1 MKHLLFSILLLY
13 SISIFA
19 QRPCEYSVNVKDS
32 IGIYKETKSNIVHER
47 VFGNT
52 SSYVFFSL
60 ALTDDLPTLTVQILN
75 KSNDFIKVNCF
86 DKNSKLYIQLDNG
99 KIVTLIATEQENC
112 GAPVKD
118 DLGVNNRILS
128 GTFMFLKGTLE
139 DLQQSPM
146 SSMRIK
152 FTTETKDYIFKK
164 ILVSEMN
171 SQIYAPSTY
180 FIDYLSCV
188 IN

>member
-1 MKHLLFSILLLY
+1 MKHLLFSITVLLNLNLY
-13 SISIFA
+13 A
-19 QRPCEYSVNVKDS
+19 QKPCEYSVNVKDS

-52 SSYVFFSL
+52 SSYVFFAM
-60 ALTDDLPTLTVQILN
+60 ALTDDLPSLTVQILN
-75 KSNDFIKVNCF
+75 KSKDFIQVNCF
-86 DKNSKLYIQLDNG
+86 DKNSKVFLQLDNG
-99 KIVTLIATEQENC
+99 KIITLISTDQENC
-112 GAPVKD
+112 GAPVRD
-118 DLGVNNRILS
+118 DLGYNNRILS

-139 DLQQSPM
+139 ELQSSPV

-164 ILVSEMN
+164 ILISELTHE
-171 SQIYAPSTY
+171 IYAPSTF
-180 FIDYLSCV
+180 FIDYLPCV

>member
-1 MKHLLFSILLLY
+1 MKHLLFSIFLLFNMNL
-13 SISIFA
+13 FA
-19 QRPCEYSVNVKDS
+19 QRPCEYSVNIKDS

-60 ALTDDLPTLTVQILN
+60 ALTDDLPTFTVQILT
-75 KSNDFIKVNCF
+75 KSKDFIQVNCF
-86 DKNSKLYIQLDNG
+86 DKSSKLFLQLDNG
-99 KIVTLIATEQENC
+99 KIVTLIATDQENC

-118 DLGVNNRILS
+118 DLGINNRILS

-139 DLQQSPM
+139 DLKQSPM

-171 SQIYAPSTY
+171 NEIYAPSTY

-188 IN
+188 ID

>member
-1 MKHLLFSILLLY
+1 MKHLLFSILLLINL
-13 SISIFA
+13 SLFA